1 VSFALVV
8 SPTRRASRATLPA
21 RGRDRNGVTPRNDQ
35 SLVQSVA
42 HEVARYADAAP
53 SLPARGRDRNGVT
66 RRSVESLMQ
75 CDALEGERFF
85 GAAPSLPLTGRVV
98 REANR
103 VG

>member
-8 SPTRRASRATLPA
+8 SLTRRVTRATLPA
-21 RGRDRNGVTPRNDQ
+21 RGRDRNGVTLRNDQ

-42 HEVARYADAAP
+42 HEVTRFAYA
-53 SLPARGRDRNGVT
+53 V
-66 RRSVESLMQ
+66 
-75 CDALEGERFF
+75 
-85 GAAPSLPLTGRVV
+85 PSLPLTGRVV

>member
-1 VSFALVV
+1 VSFVLVV
-8 SPTRRASRATLPA
+8 PPTRRASRATLPA
-21 RGRDRNGVTPRNDQ
+21 RGREANGVTPHNDQ

-42 HEVARYADAAP
+42 HEVARNADAAP

-66 RRSVESLMQ
+66 RRSVESFMQ
-75 CDALEGERFF
+75 CDALERAPFF
-85 GAAPSLPLTGRVV
+85 GAGPSLPLTGRVV